1 MRRRSSLPWPGGLLL
16 YSLLLGLVLVPGA
29 PPLLGQEVVNVET
42 LPRPA
47 LRIAPATSRIEI
59 DGRLDEA
66 AWAAIVPITEFTQS
80 EPQVGAPPSE
90 RTEVRITYDENNLYF
105 GARLWESDP
114 HGLVTGGMERDSPG
128 IIMEEM
134 DSFGV
139 TLDTFLDRRNSFI
152 FFVNPVG
159 GLKDGQGS
167 DDGRSRDYGW
177 NGVVD
182 VRTTIDDEGWTVEMA
197 IPWRTLRYDPSLE
210 QPEWGLN
217 LLRRIRRKNEVSY
230 WAPLDRRNRIFLM
243 SRAGTMS
250 GMGPLPT
257 ARNLTVKPFALA
269 SRGSGS
275 ALSPALSGNEL
286 DGGVDLKYGIT
297 PSLTLDATWRTDFS
311 QVEVD
316 QQQVNLTRF
325 PVFFPELREFFL
337 ENSGT
342 FAFGDLDGGPGGP
355 RLGANLRDFTL
366 FQSRQ
371 IGLRSGNPVPL
382 LGGGR
387 FTGRAGGME
396 VGLLNMQSEAFGGRE
411 AENFSVV
418 RLRRDLGVN
427 SNVGLMF
434 TNRDGTGGGD
444 SATVAAATN
453 RALGVDAN
461 LRLLGNLWVNSYL
474 ALTDHNGTADR
485 AGRVSVGWR
494 DPFWN
499 TSVLYRQVGEDF
511 TPGIGFI
518 RRRALRQGYATLGV
532 HHRPDTPRIQEISP
546 NVELERITD
555 LEGNLESRSVGAASG
570 LTFPDRSSVNVSF
583 NRQFERLL
591 TPFQIRPG
599 TFIPEGDYSWN
610 EGSVSYRTSQGKK
623 LSGTGRLSRGQFWD
637 GTRLTVTGG
646 LRWQPD
652 HRMVLDLDATHNSLD
667 VQDTRFTADL
677 YSARMQYAV
686 STVLNFM
693 GFIQYN
699 ADIDEVVTN
708 LRANFVHAPLSDVFL
723 LYTERRGAV
732 GGGPLERFLTLK
744 VTRLLVF

>member
-1 MRRRSSLPWPGGLLL
+1 MLRRSSLPWRTGLCFLPALL
-16 YSLLLGLVLVPGA
+16 TLAPAMGA
-29 PPLLGQEVVNVET
+29 SPLLGQEGVHVET
-42 LPRPA
+42 LLRPS

-66 AWAAIVPITEFTQS
+66 AWASIEPITEFTQS
-80 EPQVGAPPSE
+80 EPQVGSPPSE
-90 RTEVRITYDENNLYF
+90 RTAVWITFDEDNLYF
-105 GARLWESDP
+105 GARLWDSDP
-114 HGLVTGGMERDSPG
+114 DGIVTGGMERDSPG

-182 VRTTIDDEGWTVEMA
+182 ARTTIDDEGWTVEMA
-197 IPWRTLRYDPSLE
+197 IPWRTLRYDPSVE

-217 LLRRIRRKNEVSY
+217 LLRRIRRKNEASY

-243 SRAGTMS
+243 SRAGTLS
-250 GMGPLPT
+250 GMGQLPT
-257 ARNLTVKPFALA
+257 ARNLTVKPFTLA
-269 SRGSGS
+269 SRGTGTS
-275 ALSPALSGNEL
+275 LSPELAGNEL

-371 IGLRSGNPVPL
+371 IGLRGGSPVPL
-382 LGGGR
+382 LGGAR
-387 FTGRAGGME
+387 LTGRAGGME

-427 SNVGLMF
+427 SNIGLMF

-444 SATVAAATN
+444 STTVAAATN
-453 RALGVDAN
+453 RAMGVDAN

-474 ALTDHNGTADR
+474 ALTDTNGTFDR

-511 TPGIGFI
+511 SPGIGFI
-518 RRRALRQGYATLGV
+518 RRRAIRQGYATLGV
-532 HHRPDTPRIQEISP
+532 HHRPQTPRIQEISP
-546 NVELERITD
+546 NMEFERITD
-555 LEGNLESRSVGAASG
+555 LEGNLESRSIGAATG
-570 LTFPDRSSVNVSF
+570 LSFPDRSAVNVSV

-591 TPFQIRPG
+591 TPFQIRSG
-599 TFIPEGDYSWN
+599 TFIPEGDYTWN
-610 EGSVSYRTSQGKK
+610 EGSISYRSSQGKK
-623 LSGTGRLSRGQFWD
+623 LSGNVGVSGGEFWN
-637 GTRLTVTGG
+637 GTRMTVTGG

-652 HRMVLDLDATHNSLD
+652 HRMVVDLDATHNALD

-677 YSARMQYAV
+677 YSARLQYGV
-686 STVLNFM
+686 STILNFA
-693 GFIQYN
+693 GFVQYN
-699 ADIDEVVTN
+699 ADIDEIVTN

-723 LYTERRGAV
+723 LYTERRPA
-732 GGGPLERFLTLK
+732 GGGGALERFLTLK